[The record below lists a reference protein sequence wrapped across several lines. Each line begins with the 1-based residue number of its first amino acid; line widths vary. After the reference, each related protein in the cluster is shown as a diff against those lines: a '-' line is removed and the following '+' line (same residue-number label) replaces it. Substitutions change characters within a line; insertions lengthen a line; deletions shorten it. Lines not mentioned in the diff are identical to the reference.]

1 MTYIPA
7 STYRIQF
14 NPGFGFKDAERT
26 VDYLSDLG
34 ISDIYASPIFHARKG
49 STHGYDIVDPLS
61 LNPDLG
67 KEDDFNNLIGAVKS
81 KGMGWLQDIVP
92 NHMAIDSANKMLMD
106 IFETGEN
113 SEYYHFFEID
123 WDHPY
128 ENMKG
133 KMLVPML
140 GKLYAECLQD
150 GEIKLKYDRDGLS
163 VNYYELRLP
172 LRIGSYPRLFKH
184 NISALE
190 NNLGKD
196 NSEYIKFL
204 GTLHLMQTISS
215 KDEKDSYCHQVMHV
229 KRILWALYNENKTIR
244 EFVDANLAFFNSETD
259 EMGGI
264 EALDEL
270 ITEQLFR
277 LSFWKVATE
286 EINYRRFFTVNDLI
300 CVNIRSKKVME
311 HTHQLIFKML
321 EQEKFSGLRVDH
333 IDGLF
338 DPETYLKRL
347 RERTGDA
354 FIVVEK
360 ILEEDENLPA
370 DWPVQGTTGYEF
382 LNHLNW
388 LFCNEENRDRFSKL
402 YYKYA
407 RLSQGYDEIL
417 HEKKKLIIE
426 KHMAGNIDNLA
437 QYIKHISGHDR
448 YGQDITLYGLKRALE
463 EVIALFPVYRTYIN
477 DESVRETD
485 KKIIKETIDSAQ
497 ERNPDLTYELKF
509 IEKFLLLD
517 YEDSAP
523 EDEKKR
529 WMHVIM
535 NFQQYTGPVMAKGFE
550 DTILYIYNR
559 LTSLNEV
566 GSNPHR
572 FGISIDHFHELNKMR
587 NEKFPYSL
595 NTTATHDTKRGEDT
609 RARINVLSEIPT
621 EWEQN
626 LKNWIKINRSRK
638 KKVRQQ
644 YAPDYNDEYFL
655 YQTLVGTYTGLEDIE
670 VYKERIKEYVIKA
683 VREAKVHTAWIKPD
697 SEYEEAFLGFIDKI
711 FDRVKNNHFW
721 EEFVPFQRK
730 IAHFGIF
737 NSLSQILLKITSP
750 GVPDFYQG
758 TEYWDLTL
766 VDPDNRRPVDFEKRY
781 RSLDN
786 IKQTVDNDSG
796 GLIEDLLDKRQDG
809 RVKQF
814 LIYKLLSARNSNR
827 DLFLKGNYIPLE
839 CFGEFSNNIVAFA
852 RNLGSSFAVIAA
864 PRLLTALIREDE
876 LPSGE
881 KVWKDTSI
889 SLPENSPKNWINTI
903 TKEKLVADSNSFSIG
918 RALNNFPAALLISE
932 EES

>member
-1 MTYIPA
+1 MTHIPI

-14 NPGFGFKDAERT
+14 TTSFGFKDAEHIIE
-26 VDYLSDLG
+26 YLSELG
-34 ISDIYASPIFHARKG
+34 ISDIYASPIFHARKD

-67 KEDDFNNLIGAVKS
+67 TEEDFENLSKAVKNR
-81 KGMGWLQDIVP
+81 GMGWLQDIVP
-92 NHMAIDSANKMLMD
+92 NHMAINSDNKMLMD
-106 IFETGEN
+106 IFEAGEN
-113 SEYYHFFEID
+113 SRYYNFFEID

-140 GKLYAECLQD
+140 GKLYAECLED
-150 GEIKLKYDRDGLS
+150 GEITLIYDQNGLS
-163 VNYYELRLP
+163 INYYELRLP
-172 LRIGSYPRLFKH
+172 LLIGSYPRLFRH
-184 NISALE
+184 NIEALE
-190 NNLGKD
+190 ESLGEND
-196 NSEYIKFL
+196 SEYIKFL
-204 GTLHLMQTISS
+204 GTINLIENISS
-215 KDEKDSYCHQVMHV
+215 KNGSDSYYRQVQHV
-229 KRILWALYNENKTIR
+229 KRILWSLYQDNDAVRN
-244 EFVDANLAFFNSETD
+244 FVDNNLAYFNSETD
-259 EMGGI
+259 DKCGI
-264 EALDEL
+264 EALDDL
-270 ITEQLFR
+270 IGEQLFR

-300 CVNIRSKKVME
+300 SVNIRSKKVME
-311 HTHQLIFKML
+311 YTHQLVFKML
-321 EQEKFSGLRVDH
+321 ETGNFTGLRIDH

-338 DPETYLKRL
+338 DPEQYLKRL
-347 RERTGDA
+347 REKTGDA

-360 ILEEDENLPA
+360 ILEEKESLPPE
-370 DWPVQGTTGYEF
+370 WPVQGTTGYEF
-382 LNHLNW
+382 LNHVNRL
-388 LFCNEENRDRFSKL
+388 LCDQDNRDRFSKL

-407 RLSQGYDEIL
+407 RLSQSYEDML

-448 YGQDITLYGLKRALE
+448 YGQDITLFGLKRALE
-463 EVIALFPVYRTYIN
+463 EVIAMFPVYRTYIN
-477 DESVRETD
+477 DDSVRETD
-485 KKIIKETIDSAQ
+485 KKIIGQAIEAAH
-497 ERNPDLTYELKF
+497 ERNPDLAYELKF
-509 IEKFLLLD
+509 IEKFLLLKYD
-517 YEDSAP
+517 DSAP
-523 EDEKKR
+523 EDEKQR

-566 GSNPHR
+566 GSDPHN
-572 FGISIDHFHELNKMR
+572 FGISKEHFHRFNKLR
-587 NEKFPYSL
+587 TESFPFSL
-595 NTTATHDTKRGEDT
+595 NTTSTHDTKRGEDT

-626 LKNWIKINRSRK
+626 LKNWIKINRSKK

-655 YQTLVGTYTGLEDIE
+655 YQTLLGTYTDLGDAE

-697 SEYEEAFLGFIDKI
+697 NEYEEAFLGFIDKI

-721 EEFVPFQRK
+721 DEFVPFHRK
-730 IAHFGIF
+730 ISHYGVF
-737 NSLSQILLKITSP
+737 NTLTQTLLKMTSP

-766 VDPDNRRPVDFEKRY
+766 VDPDNRRPVDFEKRH

-786 IKQTVDNDSG
+786 IRQAVDNDLE
-796 GLIEDLLDKRQDG
+796 GLIKKLLEQKADG
-809 RVKQF
+809 RIKQF
-814 LIYKLLSARNSNR
+814 LSHRILTARNKEA
-827 DLFLKGNYIPLE
+827 DMFLNGSYIPIE
-839 CFGEFSNNIVAFA
+839 CHGKHDNNIIAFG
-852 RNLGSSFAVIAA
+852 RSFEGSYAVIAA
-864 PRLLTALIREDE
+864 PRLMTGIIREDE
-876 LPSGE
+876 MPLGKRIWE
-881 KVWKDTSI
+881 DTKI
-889 SLPENSPKNWINTI
+889 ELPEGFPRNWTDAITGETI
-903 TKEKLVADSNSFSIG
+903 KGEDNMFSAGSLFNSF
-918 RALNNFPAALLISE
+918 PCALLLGE

>member
-1 MTYIPA
+1 MTHIPV

-14 NPGFGFKDAERT
+14 NPGFGFRDAERI
-26 VDYLSDLG
+26 VDYLSELG
-34 ISDIYASPIFHARKG
+34 ITDIYASPIFHARKG

-67 KEDDFNNLIGAVKS
+67 EEDDYQNLMQAVKN

-92 NHMAIDSANKMLMD
+92 NHMAINSDNKMLMD
-106 IFETGEN
+106 IFEAGEN
-113 SEYYHFFEID
+113 SKYYEFFEIE

-133 KMLVPML
+133 KMLVPVL
-140 GKLYAECLQD
+140 GKLYAECLQV
-150 GEIKLKYDRDGLS
+150 GEIKLKYDRNGLS

-172 LRIGSYPRLFKH
+172 LRISSYPRLFEY
-184 NISALE
+184 NISSLE
-190 NNLGKD
+190 ETLGQD

-204 GTLHLMQTISS
+204 GTLHLMRTISS
-215 KDEKDSYCHQVMHV
+215 LDGPDSFCHQVQHV
-229 KRILWALYNENKTIR
+229 KRILWSLYQDNAAVRN
-244 EFVDANLAFFNSETD
+244 FVDENLAFFNSESED
-259 EMGGI
+259 KSGI

-270 ITEQLFR
+270 IGEQLFR

-321 EQEKFSGLRVDH
+321 DQEKFTGLRIDH

-338 DPETYLKRL
+338 DPETYLQRL
-347 RERTGDA
+347 REKTGDA

-360 ILEEDENLPA
+360 ILEEDEQLPSE
-370 DWPVQGTTGYEF
+370 WPVQGTTGYEF
-382 LNHLNW
+382 LNHVNGLLCDEN
-388 LFCNEENRDRFSKL
+388 NRDRFSKL

-407 RLSQGYDEIL
+407 RLSQSYDEIL

-437 QYIKHISGHDR
+437 QYIKHISSHDR

-477 DESVRETD
+477 DEFVRETD
-485 KKIIKETIDSAQ
+485 RKIIKEAIDSAL
-497 ERNPDLTYELKF
+497 ERNPDLGYELKF
-509 IEKFLLLD
+509 IEKFLLLKYD
-517 YEDSAP
+517 DSAP

-572 FGISIDHFHELNKMR
+572 FGISIDNFHEFNR
-587 NEKFPYSL
+587 RRTEKFPYSL

-638 KKVRQQ
+638 KKVRQK
-644 YAPDYNDEYFL
+644 YAPDYNDEYFF
-655 YQTLVGTYTGLEDIE
+655 YQTLLGTYTGLEDIE

-697 SEYEEAFLGFIDKI
+697 NEYEEAFLGFVDKV

-721 EEFVPFQRK
+721 EEFVPFQKK
-730 IAHFGIF
+730 IAHYGIF
-737 NSLSQILLKITSP
+737 NSLSQILLKIACP

-781 RSLDN
+781 SSLEN
-786 IKQTVDNDSG
+786 IKQAVDNDLE
-796 GLIEDLLDKRQDG
+796 GLIGRLLDKKQDG

-814 LIYKLLSARNSNR
+814 LIHAILRARNNNR
-827 DLFLKGNYIPLE
+827 NLFLKGNYMPLE
-839 CFGEFSNNIVAFA
+839 CAGEFSNNIVAFG
-852 RNLGSSFAVIAA
+852 RNLESSFAVVAA
-864 PRLLTALIREDE
+864 PRFLTALIREDE
-876 LPSGE
+876 LPLGE
-881 KVWKDTSI
+881 KVWKDTRI
-889 SLPENSPKNWINTI
+889 KVPEDFPQNWINMI
-903 TKEKLVADSNSFSIG
+903 TKERIKSEDNAFSTGRILNS
-918 RALNNFPAALLISE
+918 FPAALLISE